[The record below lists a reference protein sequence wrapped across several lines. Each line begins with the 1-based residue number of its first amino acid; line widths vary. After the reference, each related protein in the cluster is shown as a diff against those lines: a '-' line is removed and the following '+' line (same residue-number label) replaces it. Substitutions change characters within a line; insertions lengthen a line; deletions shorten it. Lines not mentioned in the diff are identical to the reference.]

1 MALKYF
7 IILFESL
14 HICWILI
21 GGVASMSITSTR
33 NTPEYTVHVKELVLP
48 NNILTENTIE
58 SWCVSGKCRIS
69 PRTYFHQVTTKLSLV
84 GFTDLSG
91 QGHILLIDQSNTI
104 FDHVQTKVHDQPM
117 MVAGVFGFYDQSFAV
132 TLYKNSSD
140 TSAKKMYIQLYR
152 PDRSIQWTTL
162 LNSDISVPDRNVG
175 DFRMSYGNGFF
186 IVYFSVYGIDNFANA
201 TNGEQVSFV
210 DDGGN
215 LKTTS
220 FPIPGQEHVKTGDD
234 WGCSHSLAQLVNY
247 HSIDNQFIIV
257 CSADLYPKGISLGDS
272 QSGTLI
278 YRSYGNG
285 KGITSAQL
293 GQIAE
298 ANTGWK
304 LVFNA
309 EDTECCPGSGIGF
322 TTIYNEKNTVT
333 SKQQIDPITWITR
346 SNGSHERDPVIAR
359 IYLGNLT
366 DTRETYILGW
376 LDILSNEY
384 NVEIINTFGTPIL
397 KESKLSNIADGLINF
412 TNCNNSCL
420 KWGNR
425 DDSFHTL
432 RNGNVGWIA
441 APPKSSSI
449 WLHTIL
455 MADEPRSGWSLWSGW
470 AQCSHSCAGG
480 FKTRVRTCLTE
491 PCVGIKLE
499 SMRCNTAECK
509 IPIKCNFKRNVG
521 WTLKGDLFVNG
532 VRQFAFTRAS
542 AEQKCAQFNGLCQG
556 ITKMIS
562 GGYFFFILKTS
573 QALKR
578 DDKGITYV
586 MTCQETPG
594 WTQWSTWNSCSLT
607 CGGGLHSRSRIC
619 DGEVPGSEVCKGPEQ
634 EVKTCNTEDCATWT
648 KWSTWSKCS
657 RSCNTGHQ
665 VRERQCNVTD
675 IVRCSALTGPDSEI
689 QVCSLGICG
698 RWLEWSQ
705 WTSCSTTCGDGYQ
718 ERTRDCIGDF
728 VCDNDGLEGMNK
740 TFCNL
745 GLCPTWSLW
754 TTWSLCSKTC
764 GNGTTTR
771 RRQCKGSTIDN
782 CKRQEAVGEMNDTM
796 GISTTEL
803 LVENNSELEI
813 STCSD
818 GRCSVWLDWGPWSTC
833 SATCNKGTQSRR
845 RKCLKDFDLKCNAPG
860 RSFETQACTLGQC
873 GKWSSWIAWS
883 QCSET
888 CGSGVSSRSRF
899 CFGDFPSTC
908 IGEENETQHCDV
920 TDCVVECI
928 PNPCKNNGECR
939 KNDML
944 TRWYQCNCKPG
955 WMGKHCDFRGPELT
969 CGSNNI
975 IITFDRR
982 AIAEEGMLTQNPSM
996 VGFISRD
1003 SSHCIAMFEHS
1014 HNMSRYFLMIP
1025 KPIETSCG
1033 STTQVTS
1040 QTYQIQNSVTWEV
1053 MDETIKSTVVLF
1065 DFTCI
1070 YEKNGTSSSEF
1081 SSNGILSIE
1090 SYKRQTEVITSGGTF
1105 DINLSLFRDALFQ
1118 KLILPPTKSLSSLI
1132 TLAEGEVLFVSVDLQ
1147 SKDLFSSNTLVLV
1160 IDTCFVTSSQRLL
1173 EPITFLLQESCPVSK
1188 LVNIISNGDSQSGR
1202 FSVRVFGW
1210 TKTAV
1215 RRENVYIHCMA
1226 SVCDSENSTCI
1237 PNCNTGRQKRAIHDN
1252 KSWNQKDRMVILNT
1266 THTAVKSGQLFPSV
1280 VQSISIQNNSFTTI
1294 NSSTPKFNGD
1304 KMVSLG
1310 PFNIIVQLV
1319 KSKKK
1324 RSVHNMQSAK
1334 YEKPVVKLH
1343 FYFKV
1348 LCVLALTCLLQ
1359 VLNRILKFNKLT

>member
-1 MALKYF
+1 MAWKYF
-7 IILFESL
+7 TILFESV

-21 GGVASMSITSTR
+21 GGVSSMSITSTR
-33 NTPEYTVHVKELVLP
+33 NTPEYTVHVKEIVLP
-48 NNILTENTIE
+48 NNISTENIIE

-84 GFTDLSG
+84 GFTDLHG

-117 MVAGVFGFYDQSFAV
+117 IVAGLFGFHDQSFAV
-132 TLYKNSSD
+132 TLYKNSSGIS
-140 TSAKKMYIQLYR
+140 TKKMYIQFYR

-175 DFRMSYGNGFF
+175 DFRMSYGNGYF

-234 WGCSHSLAQLVNY
+234 WGCSHSLAQLVNF
-247 HSIDNQFIIV
+247 HSFDNQFIIV
-257 CSADLYPKGISLGDS
+257 CSADLYPKGISLGDL
-272 QSGTLI
+272 QSGTLL

-333 SKQQIDPITWITR
+333 SKQQIDPITWITH

-376 LDILSNEY
+376 LDISSNEY

-397 KESKLSNIADGLINF
+397 KETKLSNIGDGLINF
-412 TNCNNSCL
+412 TNCNDNCL

-432 RNGNVGWIA
+432 RDGNVGWIA
-441 APPKSSSI
+441 AAPKSSSI

-455 MADEPRSGWSLWSGW
+455 MAGEPRSGWSLWSGW

-480 FKTRVRTCLTE
+480 FKTRVRTCLSE

-499 SMRCNTAECK
+499 STRCNIAECK
-509 IPIKCNFKRNVG
+509 IPITCNFKRNVG
-521 WTLKGDLFVNG
+521 WTLDGDLFVNG

-542 AEQKCAQFNGLCQG
+542 AEQKCSQFNGLCQG

-573 QALKR
+573 QDLKR
-578 DDKGITYV
+578 EDKSITYV

-619 DGEVPGSEVCKGPEQ
+619 DGEVPGSEVCKGDEQ

-648 KWSTWSKCS
+648 RWSTWSECS
-657 RSCNTGHQ
+657 HSCNTGHQ

-675 IVRCSALTGPDSEI
+675 IVRCSSLTGPDNEI
-689 QVCSLGICG
+689 QVCLLGICG

-705 WTSCSTTCGDGYQ
+705 WTSCSTTCGDGYR
-718 ERTRDCIGDF
+718 ERIRDCIGDF
-728 VCDNDGLEGMNK
+728 VCDNDGLGGVDK
-740 TFCNL
+740 TSCDL
-745 GLCPTWSLW
+745 GLCPSWSLW

-771 RRQCKGSTIDN
+771 RRQCTGSSIDN
-782 CKRQEAVGEMNDTM
+782 CKRQEAAGGMNNTM
-796 GISTTEL
+796 GISTTEF
-803 LVENNSELEI
+803 LVEKNSEIEI

-833 SATCNKGTQSRR
+833 SATCNEGTRSRR
-845 RKCLKDFDLKCNAPG
+845 RKCLKDFYLRCNAPG
-860 RSFETQACTLGQC
+860 TSFETQACILGQC
-873 GKWSSWIAWS
+873 GKWSSWFAWS

-888 CGSGVSSRSRF
+888 CGSGVSSRSRV
-899 CFGDFPSTC
+899 CLGDFPSTC
-908 IGEENETQHCDV
+908 IGKENETQHCDV
-920 TDCVVECI
+920 TDCVAECI
-928 PNPCKNNGECR
+928 PNPCTNNGECR
-939 KNDML
+939 KNDII

-955 WMGKHCDFRGPELT
+955 WMGKHCDFRGPELI
-969 CGSNNI
+969 CGLNNI

-1014 HNMSRYFLMIP
+1014 HNMSRYFLMAP

-1033 STTQVTS
+1033 STMQVTS
-1040 QTYQIQNSVTWEV
+1040 QRYQIQNSVTWEV

-1090 SYKRQTEVITSGGTF
+1090 S
-1105 DINLSLFRDALFQ
+1105 N
-1118 KLILPPTKSLSSLI
+1118 
-1132 TLAEGEVLFVSVDLQ
+1132 
-1147 SKDLFSSNTLVLV
+1147 
-1160 IDTCFVTSSQRLL
+1160 
-1173 EPITFLLQESCPVSK
+1173 ESCPVSK
-1188 LVNIISNGDSQSGR
+1188 LVNIISNGESQSGR

-1210 TKTAV
+1210 TKTAA

-1226 SVCDSENSTCI
+1226 SVCDSKNSTSCI
-1237 PNCNTGRQKRAIHDN
+1237 PNCNTGRQKRAIHYN
-1252 KSWNQKDRMVILNT
+1252 KSWNQEDRMVTLNT
-1266 THTAVKSGQLFPSV
+1266 THTAVKNGQIFPSV
-1280 VQSISIQNNSFTTI
+1280 VQSISIQNNTYAVI

-1310 PFNIIVQLV
+1310 PFNIIVQFV

-1324 RSVHNMQSAK
+1324 RSVHNMQSAE

-1348 LCVLALTCLLQ
+1348 LCVLALTSILQ
-1359 VLNRILKFNKLT
+1359 VLKQILKFYKLLN